1 MRAAWYEKQGP
12 AAEVL
17 ELGEMEDPSA
27 REGEVRVRVAASGI
41 HLGDI
46 GKRLGYWG
54 STMAYPRV
62 IPHGDGTGVI
72 DRVGDGV
79 DRSRLG
85 ERVWVYLAQSYRP
98 FGTAAEYTVVPAHH
112 AVPLPAEVPDAQA
125 AGLGIPGITGHRAI
139 LADGPVAGKRVLV
152 TGGLGAVGRAAIA
165 VARRG
170 DAKVVATVRHKSQIS
185 EALDA
190 GAHGA
195 VDTSRDGV
203 AERLREAND
212 GELFDRVAEL
222 AFDADA
228 ELNGEILAYQ
238 GVIAT
243 YATAGGT
250 PLVPYWQYAFKNIT
264 VRFLS
269 NDDFPAAANEQAA
282 RDLTDALSAGDLRY
296 PIAAELP
303 LSEIVRA
310 HELVEDR
317 TTTGRVLVRP

>member
-12 AAEVL
+12 AADVL
-17 ELGEMEDPSA
+17 QLGEMPDPA
-27 REGEVRVRVAASGI
+27 PGDGEVRVRVASSGI

-54 STMAYPRV
+54 STMAYPRI

-72 DRVGDGV
+72 DRAGKGV
-79 DRSRLG
+79 DPARIG

-98 FGTAAEYTVVPAHH
+98 FGTAAEYTIVPAAH
-112 AVPLPAEVPDAQA
+112 AVPLPVAVPDAQA

-139 LADGPVAGKRVLV
+139 FADGPVTGRRILV

-170 DAKVVATVRHKSQIS
+170 GATVVATVRHESQIAA
-185 EALDA
+185 ALEA
-190 GAHGA
+190 GAHRA
-195 VDTSRDGV
+195 VDASGADV
-203 AERLREAND
+203 AGRLREAND

-228 ELNGEILAYQ
+228 DLNGEILAYQ

-243 YATAGGT
+243 YATGGGAPT
-250 PLVPYWQYAFKNIT
+250 VPYWQYAFKNIT

-269 NDDFPAAANEQAA
+269 NDDFPEEANEQAA
-282 RDLTDALSAGDLRY
+282 RDLTGALVAGDLRY
-296 PIAAELP
+296 PIAATLP
-303 LSEIVRA
+303 LTEIVRA

-317 TTTGRVLVRP
+317 ATAGRVVLEL